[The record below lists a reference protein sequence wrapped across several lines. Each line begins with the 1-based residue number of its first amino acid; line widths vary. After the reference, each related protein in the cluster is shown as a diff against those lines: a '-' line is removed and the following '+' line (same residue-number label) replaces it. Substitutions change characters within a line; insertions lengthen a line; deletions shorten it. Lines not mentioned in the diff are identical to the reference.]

1 MIYKSGEFFLKLI
14 PIGNKPTQVYLDM
27 VLKINKENNNTEM
40 DEWRKNQPDVSNTM
54 AVISFF
60 IKIKTIL
67 K

>member
-1 MIYKSGEFFLKLI
+1 
-14 PIGNKPTQVYLDM
+14 M

-54 AVISFF
+54 IVISFF